1 MGRKK
6 KRRERRQVRISRE
19 PNNLGQ
25 QLLRGNKKTNREDS
39 GNNGIAETHMEWQ
52 EVNRPEQTQNPD
64 NMYLQRTPVRLRN
77 LDPEG
82 N

>member
-6 KRRERRQVRISRE
+6 KRRERRQVRISGE

-25 QLLRGNKKTNREDS
+25 QLLRGNKKTNREGS
-39 GNNGIAETHMEWQ
+39 RNNGIAEKRMEWQ
-52 EVNRPEQTQNPD
+52 EANYPEQDQNPN
-64 NMYLQRTPVRLRN
+64 NMRLQRTPLRLRN
-77 LDPEG
+77 MDPEG

>member
-25 QLLRGNKKTNREDS
+25 QLLRGNKKTNREGS
-39 GNNGIAETHMEWQ
+39 RNNGIAETHMEWQ
-52 EVNRPEQTQNPD
+52 EASYPEQDQNPD
-64 NMYLQRTPVRLRN
+64 NMRLQRTPLRLRN
-77 LDPEG
+77 MDPEG